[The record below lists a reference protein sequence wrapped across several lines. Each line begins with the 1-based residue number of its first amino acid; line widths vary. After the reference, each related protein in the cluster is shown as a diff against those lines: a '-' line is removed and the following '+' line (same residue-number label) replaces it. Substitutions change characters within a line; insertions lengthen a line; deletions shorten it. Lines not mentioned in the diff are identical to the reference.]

1 VLKSVLGCFY
11 HFGYITKFIKRKNLI
26 SEEGIFK
33 TKKENPTLKFT
44 RILKKKK
51 RRRRNKQ

>member
-1 VLKSVLGCFY
+1 LATSQNSYKEQ
-11 HFGYITKFIKRKNLI
+11 ILI

-44 RILKKKK
+44 RILKKKRR